1 MKNYPLWIC
10 EYKLVIHA
18 PKFLFHNIIH
28 NSTIC
33 LYPNLWILGIIIKNI
48 DITIKVAV
56 SYPLLNVE
64 KCYTLLDYTIYPQSC
79 LQLFVDFLNIVD
91 FFNIWLCYNVDRRD
105 FRMRCMR
112 WKNINEYGMMLL
124 ID

>member
-33 LYPNLWILGIIIKNI
+33 LYPNLWILGIILKNI
-48 DITIKVAV
+48 DITIKVAI

-64 KCYTLLDYTIYPQSC
+64 KCYILLDYTIYPQSC

>member
-18 PKFLFHNIIH
+18 RKFLFHNIIH
-28 NSTIC
+28 NSTRC
-33 LYPNLWILGIIIKNI
+33 LYPNLWVLGIILRNI
-48 DITIKVAV
+48 DIIINVGV
-56 SYPLLNVE
+56 SYPLLIVE
-64 KCYTLLDYTIYPQSC
+64 KCYTLLVYTIYPQSC